1 MPTLTWGFLMLN
13 FLMSKL
19 KLKNQPIKTRQ
30 KLTHKTH
37 QSPIRNQPEN
47 LKTRKR
53 PPKKAVPKASPRSF
67 KTRSFNNSID
77 PLEPVDRRESKRK
90 CYWFATAVK
99 SNVFE

>member
-37 QSPIRNQPEN
+37 QSSNRNQPEN
-47 LKTRKR
+47 SARKFNQKKDR
-53 PPKKAVPKASPRSF
+53 LKKAVSKASPRSF
-67 KTRSFNNSID
+67 ETRSFISSLD
-77 PLEPVDRRESKRK
+77 PCSPSTTGNRKES
-90 CYWFATAVK
+90 VIG
-99 SNVFE
+99 SQLP

>member
-37 QSPIRNQPEN
+37 QSPIRNQPKN
-47 LKTRKR
+47 SKTKKDRPKRRPLKHLH
-53 PPKKAVPKASPRSF
+53 AVLKQ
-67 KTRSFNNSID
+67 D
-77 PLEPVDRRESKRK
+77 PLLVP
-90 CYWFATAVK
+90 
-99 SNVFE
+99 